1 MSMKNI
7 HVTEAEFAVLGVL
20 WEMQPATIRQIA
32 DRLYPGGRAS
42 EYATVQKLIDRLE
55 DKGAVER
62 DRSLYVHRFTA
73 QLSRDDLVE
82 GNLRN
87 VAEKLCDGSL
97 TPVLMHLVQMVKL
110 SEADREALRQLID
123 GQPEPKRSP
132 ETRGGNP

>member
-1 MSMKNI
+1 MAEIKRV
-7 HVTEAEFAVLGVL
+7 HVTDAEFAVLSVL
-20 WEMQPATIRQIA
+20 WELESSTIRQIA

-73 QLSRDDLVE
+73 KLSRDSLVQ
-82 GNLRN
+82 GNLRD

-110 SEADREALRQLID
+110 SDADREALRRLID
-123 GQPEPKRSP
+123 ESGK
-132 ETRGGNP
+132 GGNP

>member
-1 MSMKNI
+1 MAFKSVHI
-7 HVTEAEFAVLGVL
+7 TEAEFAVLSAL
-20 WEMQPATIRQIA
+20 WELQPATIRQIA

-55 DKGAVER
+55 DKGAVAR

-73 QLSRDDLVE
+73 QLTRDDLVE
-82 GNLRN
+82 GNLRD

-110 SEADREALRQLID
+110 SDADRAALRRLID
-123 GQPEPKRSP
+123 EAPKDQ
-132 ETRGGNP
+132 GGTP